1 MSNGIAEIRQSLDEI
16 RGQVDRMARELE
28 ALGSGQLGGSA
39 IQKASIAGYHLR
51 PESIGA
57 GLELDANGALQVT
70 AGGALDH
77 GGLAGLTDDDHVAY
91 MRMARTGDIAGL
103 SEKTAPVAADLAVI
117 DDSAASNAKKKVQLG
132 NLPYTAKILVANS
145 VVTANMTGSGFRTMY
160 SWTVPA
166 NTLGVSNKILRITVA
181 YRRTSGSSQLT
192 TMRFTYGGTS
202 VAARSSVSSTPGT
215 ITCYLMNTGATNAQR
230 GFLEA
235 VASTGTAAVDSTQD
249 QTLTFEIDLATDGD
263 VWVGDMFLVELFQ

>member
-1 MSNGIAEIRQSLDEI
+1 MSNGIAEIRQSLDAI
-16 RGQVDRMARELE
+16 KGQVDQMAREFDVLRS
-28 ALGSGQLGGSA
+28 AQWSGNSL
-39 IQKASIAGYHLR
+39 QKASIAGYHLR
-51 PESIGA
+51 PETIGA
-57 GLELDANGALQVT
+57 GLELDADEALQVNEAT
-70 AGGALDH
+70 VDH

-263 VWVGDMFLVELFQ
+263 VWVGDMFLVELLQ